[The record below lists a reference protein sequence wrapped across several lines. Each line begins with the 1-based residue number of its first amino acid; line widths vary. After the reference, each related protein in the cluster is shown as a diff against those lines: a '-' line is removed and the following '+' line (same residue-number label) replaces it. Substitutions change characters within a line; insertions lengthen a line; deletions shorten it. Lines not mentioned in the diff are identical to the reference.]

1 VHVIQALLGHAS
13 LETVMVYAK
22 LYPSTLVEEYRK
34 TVRAVYVDHDGT
46 AALRNPTAEEWAEFQ
61 ASCGMR
67 DMGTHLCALPTG
79 EHCARGLVCLGCG
92 HAQPKKSA
100 APVFRRMLVS
110 HRRSLTAARDGGEP
124 AGQIA
129 ARELEVIRIE
139 AALRRAEELTE
150 DVAGA
155 IEAAA

>member
-13 LETVMVYAK
+13 PDTVMVYAK

-34 TVRAVYVDHDGT
+34 TVRTVYTDHHGADS
-46 AALRNPTAEEWAEFQ
+46 LRNPTREEWAEFQ
-61 ASCGMR
+61 ASCSMR

-100 APVFRRMLVS
+100 TPVFRRMLSS
-110 HRRSLTAARDGGEP
+110 HQRSLNRAREDGEP

-129 ARELEVIRIE
+129 ARELEIVRIQS
-139 AALRRAEELTE
+139 ALRRAEDLSA
-150 DVAGA
+150 DVAAA